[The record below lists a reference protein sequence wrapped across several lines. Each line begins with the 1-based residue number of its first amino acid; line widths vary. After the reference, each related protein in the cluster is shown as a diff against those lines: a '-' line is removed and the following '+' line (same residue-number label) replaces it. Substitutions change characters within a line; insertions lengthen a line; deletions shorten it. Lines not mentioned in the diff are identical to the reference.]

1 MPLQPGTRLG
11 TFEILGPLGAGGMG
25 EVYRA
30 RDTKLGRE
38 VAIKVLPEAFS
49 RDPMRVSRFER
60 EARMLASIN
69 HPAIAAIYGA
79 EESGQ
84 TRYIVMELVPG
95 DTLSARMTRGALPI
109 EESLQ
114 IARQIAEALEAAHER
129 GVIHR
134 DLKPANIKVT
144 PEGRIKVL
152 DLGLAKFM
160 EEPREQQDLSN
171 SPTLTE
177 REQTRP
183 GVILGTVEFMSP
195 EQARGK
201 EVDKRTDIWA
211 FGCILFEMLSGRRA
225 FTGETISD
233 VLAAILKNEPAWEE
247 LPSNVPPRIRE
258 LLSRCLQ
265 KDAAKRLR
273 DIGDAR
279 MEVDKTLE
287 GDKGV
292 SPAPAPPPSRV
303 TSRLR
308 PAAIALV
315 LLVVIGALFWL
326 LRSREKPPAAAEAS
340 KSLVVLPVKMLSE
353 APGGQLVGD
362 GLVEILSA
370 RLNQVPGIQVVTPT
384 AAVAA
389 SDKNRDPFGAAR
401 SVGADLVLNSS
412 LVQSGDRVRVIYSV
426 WNVETRSQI
435 VGGNVDGSASNV
447 FDVQDQL
454 VDKVAD
460 GLKLPKPSRKTPTPS
475 GLETAGEQER
485 YLEALGLLQRYDRR
499 DQVEK
504 AIAIL
509 DPLHKERP
517 NSPLVHAALGRAY
530 LAMYDFADERPFAD
544 KALASAEEAH
554 RLDPAL
560 ADVDITLGDTLLV
573 TGKAK
578 EAADAFRRALATQP
592 GRYEAIVGL
601 ARALAATG
609 DDRAAETTFQRAI
622 ALQPSVFAA
631 YNRLGAF
638 YFARG
643 RYRDSVAALRKATQL
658 APDSYRAHNG
668 LGGVYTMQCDYPA
681 ALAEYRK
688 ALDLKSDDADTVSN
702 LGLTQLWMGLYL
714 DAVASLE
721 KATRD
726 APNNFEYWGNLG
738 DAYKGAKAPKEK
750 SDEAYARS
758 ISLART
764 ELALN
769 PKNAAAYSFIATGL
783 ARTGHLSEANE
794 AMKKA
799 LASEASNPN
808 VLSDA
813 AIVAALGGRDAEA
826 FDLLRKAIA
835 AGYCPAIIARQ
846 PEFER
851 LRGDSRYRALIAA
864 RTAA

>member
-1 MPLQPGTRLG
+1 MPLEPGTRLG
-11 TFEILGPLGAGGMG
+11 VFEILGPLGAGGMG

-38 VAIKVLPEAFS
+38 VAIKVLPEAFG

-79 EESGQ
+79 EESGEI
-84 TRYIVMELVPG
+84 RYIVMELVPG
-95 DTLSARMTRGALPI
+95 DTLSARMTRGPLPI

-211 FGCILFEMLSGRRA
+211 FGCILFEMLSGQRA
-225 FTGETISD
+225 FTGETVSD

-279 MEVDKTLE
+279 MEIEKTLE
-287 GDKGV
+287 GDKGALPK
-292 SPAPAPPPSRV
+292 PAPSRAA
-303 TSRLR
+303 SRLR
-308 PAAIALV
+308 SAAIAV
-315 LLVVIGALFWL
+315 ALLIVAGALFWFM
-326 LRSREKPPAAAEAS
+326 RSREKTPAAAEAS

-426 WNVETRSQI
+426 WNVQTRAQI

-447 FDVQDQL
+447 LDVQDQL

-460 GLKLPKPSRKTPTPS
+460 GLKLPKPSKKTPTPS
-475 GLETAGEQER
+475 GLETASEQER

-504 AIAIL
+504 ALTIL
-509 DPLHKERP
+509 DPLKKERP
-517 NSPLVHAALGRAY
+517 NSPLVNAALGRAY

-544 KALASAEEAH
+544 KALASAEEAY
-554 RLDPAL
+554 RLDPTL

-573 TGKAK
+573 TGKSK
-578 EAADAFRRALATQP
+578 EAAEAFRRALATQP

-609 DDRAAETTFQRAI
+609 DDRAAEATFQRAV
-622 ALQPSVFAA
+622 ALQPAVFAA

-638 YFARG
+638 YAARG
-643 RYRDSVAALRKATQL
+643 RYRESVAALRKATQL

-688 ALDLKSDDADTVSN
+688 ALDLKSDDADTASN
-702 LGLTQLWMGLYL
+702 LGLTQLWMGLYSE
-714 DAVASLE
+714 AVTSLE
-721 KATRD
+721 KATRV
-726 APNNFEYWGNLG
+726 APENFQYWGNLG
-738 DAYKGAKAPKEK
+738 DAYKGSKAPMGK

-764 ELALN
+764 ELELN
-769 PKNAAAYSFIATGL
+769 PKNVAAQSFIATGL
-783 ARTGHLSEANE
+783 ARTGHASEANSE
-794 AMKKA
+794 MQKA
-799 LASEASNPN
+799 LALDSSNPN

-813 AIVAALGGRDAEA
+813 AIVAALGGREAEA
-826 FDLLRKAIA
+826 LDLLRRAIA
-835 AGYCPAIIARQ
+835 AGYCPGIIARQ

-851 LRGDSRYRALIAA
+851 LRSDPRYQALIAA
-864 RTAA
+864 RAAA